1 MSTAAAARTLV
12 ATRTVQEVRG
22 RQRPATPAE
31 LGRRIIPG
39 YRITPAVA
47 VISDALADAI
57 ASPDRRI
64 IITIPPRE
72 SKSTTVAVVGTL
84 FALSR
89 DPDERVI
96 LASYADSLAW
106 EHSRSARALIAEH
119 ADLLGV
125 ALSTDKTSAGRWTVD
140 GHNGGLLAVG
150 IGSGITGFGAGL
162 MLVDDAHKNAQD
174 ADSAASRARVV
185 AEFRQTLLTRVH
197 PGGSVVIIGTR
208 WHEDDLIGQLLRDE
222 PDRWTHLNIPAVAE
236 AGVPDVLG
244 RPPGVAMTSALGRT
258 AEQFEDLRR
267 SVGSRSWYALFQGV
281 PSSPAGG
288 LVKREWLEQWR
299 LPAAPP
305 NTVKT
310 VVAVD
315 PADSGERDAAGV
327 VAACLTTE
335 GQVAMIADVSA
346 HMTSE
351 QWARAAVDLAVGVG
365 ASEIAVE
372 AFSAGTTYVRVV
384 REALSR
390 ANVGHFIRVSGWPPK
405 GSPRRGDAVAR
416 SAALLQGLE
425 VGTCRLAGQFPEFED
440 KAVQWQAS
448 QHQPDSLAA
457 LVIAHDVLA
466 PIAGQRIELAAPI
479 RPGEHKPPPEWMTRK
494 VGGPDRSLIPGMA
507 GGNSTATPRRPQL
520 ARSVLGG
527 GYDPLAHKRTTR
539 RTGW

>member
-1 MSTAAAARTLV
+1 MSTAAIRTLAAARV
-12 ATRTVQEVRG
+12 VQAVRD
-22 RQRPATPAE
+22 RRRPANPAE
-31 LGRRIIPG
+31 LGKRIVPG

-47 VISDALADAI
+47 IISAALADAI
-57 ASPDRRI
+57 DRPDQRVI
-64 IITIPPRE
+64 VTIPPRE
-72 SKSTTVAVVGTL
+72 SKSTTVAVVGTA

-89 DPDERVI
+89 NADERII

-119 ADLLGV
+119 TDLLGV
-125 ALSTDKTSAGRWTVD
+125 ELSADKTSAGRWTVD
-140 GHNGGLLAVG
+140 GHDGGLLAVG

-162 MLVDDAHKNAQD
+162 LLVDDPHKNAQD

-185 AEFRQTLLTRVH
+185 AEFRSTLLTRVH

-208 WHEDDLIGQLLRDE
+208 WHEDDLIGQLLHDE
-222 PDRWTHLNIPAVAE
+222 PDRWTHINIPAVAE
-236 AGVPDVLG
+236 DGIPDVLG
-244 RPPGVAMTSALGRT
+244 RPAGVAMTSALGRT
-258 AEQFEDLRR
+258 AEQFDDLRR

-281 PSSPAGG
+281 PSSPEGG

-299 LPAAPP
+299 LPAAPQHP
-305 NTVKT
+305 VKI

-327 VAACLTTE
+327 VAACLTAD

-351 QWARAAVDLAVGVG
+351 QWARAAVDLAVDVG

-372 AFSAGTTYVRVV
+372 AFSSGTTYVRVV

-390 ANVGHFIRVSGWPPK
+390 AQVDRFIRVSGWPPK

-416 SAALLQGLE
+416 SSALLQALE

-440 KAVQWQAS
+440 KAVHWQAS

-457 LVIAHDVLA
+457 LVIAHDLLA
-466 PIAGQRIELAAPI
+466 PIAGQLITFAPPVE
-479 RPGEHKPPPEWMTRK
+479 RGENRPPPEWMTRK
-494 VGGPDRSLIPGMA
+494 VGGTDRSLVPGLTGDRKPA
-507 GGNSTATPRRPQL
+507 GQNSRPQL
-520 ARSVLGG
+520 ARSVRGG
-527 GYDPLAHKRTTR
+527 GYDPMAYTRPTR
-539 RTGW
+539 RTW